1 LRWSIL
7 WPPSRLVGIEPGNPA
22 SVTVEFD
29 PIGPCENG
37 CLSSI
42 FLGDLGERAQQMLL
56 SANPLEP
63 VDVVKV
69 AHHGSADQSE
79 TLYQRLRAVV
89 GVIGV
94 GADNGY
100 GHPTERLLDILQRA
114 GTIAERTDRSGMIL
128 LAPGDSPHAIRVWTE
143 R

>member
-1 LRWSIL
+1 
-7 WPPSRLVGIEPGNPA
+7 
-22 SVTVEFD
+22 
-29 PIGPCENG
+29 
-37 CLSSI
+37 
-42 FLGDLGERAQQMLL
+42 
-56 SANPLEP
+56 

-79 TLYQRLRAVV
+79 SLYQRLAAIV

-100 GHPTERLLDILQRA
+100 GHPTRRLLDILARA
-114 GTIAERTDRSGMIL
+114 GTGAERTDRSGMIL
-128 LAPGDSPHAIRVWTE
+128 LAPGASPHTVRVWTE